1 MGSCCLMHACSTT
14 SGAES
19 VSISYRFRNEVQASR
34 QARSNN
40 NRDQTAYNL
49 HSNSKDPPNRHRYP
63 VERRTS
69 IIKHACI
76 QNSEKPLIRQSVQ
89 NNLPKT
95 RCAMLGQTTTLHI
108 IVVKRRQSRSE
119 RCETCLCSPFWFNI
133 FGSRM
138 TRCLGGVG
146 SLLGECVWTLG
157 WNHGLVLCTPW
168 LAMDFGACDYR
179 VMLDRMVGRRRSW

>member
-1 MGSCCLMHACSTT
+1 MHTEQPNAVDP
-14 SGAES
+14 S
-19 VSISYRFRNEVQASR
+19 VS
-34 QARSNN
+34 
-40 NRDQTAYNL
+40 
-49 HSNSKDPPNRHRYP
+49 
-63 VERRTS
+63 
-69 IIKHACI
+69 
-76 QNSEKPLIRQSVQ
+76 SEKPHPIDRVEPAPIATVQ
-89 NNLPKT
+89 TDDKTTNNLPKT

>member
-89 NNLPKT
+89 KSHTPSIALNLLLSPPCRPMT
-95 RCAMLGQTTTLHI
+95 
-108 IVVKRRQSRSE
+108 KRRTISPKPDV
-119 RCETCLCSPFWFNI
+119 LCWDKRRPCISSSSSAGSLDPSDVRHVCVRR
-133 FGSRM
+133 FGSIF
-138 TRCLGGVG
+138 
-146 SLLGECVWTLG
+146 S
-157 WNHGLVLCTPW
+157 
-168 LAMDFGACDYR
+168 AAA
-179 VMLDRMVGRRRSW
+179 